1 MNEPSI
7 LDYLIDKLTFWRES
21 TLDVPPAEQAAER
34 GARGERAAA
43 DRAMGR
49 TLLSQRWLVLIP
61 LLLVWSAQLL
71 LEPPGRSSAPAV
83 ILYGLGVLLL
93 VVLIRLNIWKIPAL
107 QEKPAEDLN
116 NDLRWRWF
124 TVGLILSLAA
134 FWFFGVNPI
143 GPGAFSG
150 NRFNVLNTFLWL
162 AGMTAVLW
170 SLWEPEGW
178 WQKITGQGRTLL
190 DRGLTLNP
198 WQLVVL
204 AGFGLAAFF
213 RFYRLAD
220 VPPEMF
226 SDHAEKLIDVTTVL
240 RGEYPI
246 YFIRNTGREAFQMYL
261 TAAAAELFHTGI
273 SFLSLKLGTVLAG
286 VLTLPFIY
294 LLGKEAANRRV
305 GLFAMVLAGV
315 AYWPNVI
322 SRVALRFALYPFFA
336 APALYFL
343 IRGLRSRRRND
354 FIYAG
359 LFLGLGLHGYSPF
372 RVVPVLFVVVLL
384 VYLLHR
390 PGLRRLKTALWGLLT
405 SGLVSLLVFLP
416 LLRYALGHWG
426 RFSYRM
432 STRMTGLE
440 RAIPGNPFQIFLS
453 NLSKS
458 LVMFQWDN
466 GEIWVHSI
474 PGRPAL
480 GVISAGLFTLG
491 VVLVI
496 VRYVRKRS
504 WIDLSLLLSIPIL
517 MLPSVLAIAFPNEN
531 PSLNRSGGALIP
543 VFLLVGMALD
553 SLWITLRNRY
563 PNRSGKILAGAAAL
577 LVVLMS
583 ARINA
588 DLVFNQ
594 YYHQFRH
601 KSWNTSELGE
611 VITQFADT
619 IGSYQQAW
627 VVPYPHWVDTRLVG
641 IHVEDKVV
649 DYALWR
655 EDLGRT
661 TEVDP
666 PKLFL
671 VKPEDQETLDEL
683 RDLYPDGVVSVYRTF
698 DPSRN
703 FILYTVLR

>member
-1 MNEPSI
+1 MNEPSV

-21 TLDVPPAEQAAER
+21 TLQVPPAE
-34 GARGERAAA
+34 AAA
-43 DRAMGR
+43 DRHAPPAADQSAGR

-61 LLLVWSAQLL
+61 VLLVWSAQLL
-71 LEPPGRSSAPAV
+71 LEPPSRSPGPAV
-83 ILYGLGVLLL
+83 ILYGLAVLLM
-93 VVLIRLNIWKIPAL
+93 VVLIRLNLWKIPAL
-107 QEKPAEDLN
+107 NRKEAGLLN
-116 NDLRWRWF
+116 HFLRWRWF
-124 TVGLILSLAA
+124 AAGTALSLAG
-134 FWFFGVNPI
+134 FVFFGENPI
-143 GPGAFSG
+143 GPGAYPG
-150 NRFNVLNTFLWL
+150 NRFNLLNTTLWVL
-162 AGMTAVLW
+162 GMAAVFW

-178 WQKITGQGRTLL
+178 WEKITGQARRLL
-190 DRGLTLNP
+190 DRGLRLSP
-198 WQLVVL
+198 WQLLIL

-213 RFYRLAD
+213 RFFRLAE

-240 RGEYPI
+240 RGDYPI

-261 TAAAAELFHTGI
+261 TAAVAELFNTGI
-273 SFLSLKLGTVLAG
+273 SFLSLKVGTVLAG
-286 VLTLPFIY
+286 LLTLPFIY

-305 GLFAMVLAGV
+305 GLFALVLAGV

-343 IRGLRSRRRND
+343 VRGLRARRRND

-372 RVVPVLFVVVLL
+372 RVVPVLFVVIVL
-384 VYLLHR
+384 VYWLHG
-390 PGLRRLKTALWGLLT
+390 PNWRRLETALWGLLT

-416 LLRYALGHWG
+416 LLRYASGHWG

-432 STRMTGLE
+432 GTRMTDLE
-440 RAIPGNPFQIFLS
+440 RAIPGSPLKIFLG

-480 GVISAGLFTLG
+480 GVIAAGLFSLG
-491 VVLVI
+491 LVI
-496 VRYVRKRS
+496 VIIRYLRKRS
-504 WIDLSLLLSIPIL
+504 WLDLGLMLSIPIL

-543 VFLLVGMALD
+543 VFILVGLALD
-553 SLWITLRNRY
+553 SLWITLRARY
-563 PNRSGKILAGAAAL
+563 PGRSGKVLAGAAVL
-577 LVVLMS
+577 LVVVMS

-588 DLVFNQ
+588 GLVFDE
-594 YYHQFRH
+594 YYRQFRE

-611 VITQFADT
+611 VITQFDET
-619 IGSYQQAW
+619 IGSSEQAW

-641 IHVEDKVV
+641 IHVEGRVV

-655 EDLGRT
+655 EDIPQTR
-661 TEVDP
+661 EAAP

-671 VKPEDQETLDEL
+671 VKPEDQETLNLL
-683 RDLYPDGVVSVYRTF
+683 REVYPEGVVSVSRSF

-703 FILYTVLR
+703 FLIYTVLR